1 MRSYKKLAL
10 LAFIATACLTT
21 NVRAEEES
29 IVDTVVEDTVVS
41 DGASDYIDTAT
52 EAVVNTETVEE
63 STESSKEEN
72 DEVVVAVEEESVEE
86 TPEPVVEED
95 VIEAITEDVSSLKSK
110 ISDFTDKLRSKISK
124 QDAKKIAA
132 VGIGAWGAATGV
144 GWIVD
149 KFGKSAE

>member
-21 NVRAEEES
+21 NVRAEDES
-29 IVDTVVEDTVVS
+29 IVDTIVEDAVVS
-41 DGASDYIDTAT
+41 DGASEYVDTTT
-52 EAVVNTETVEE
+52 EAVVDTETVEE
-63 STESSKEEN
+63 STESTKEEEEE
-72 DEVVVAVEEESVEE
+72 EVVESIEE

-95 VIEAITEDVSSLKSK
+95 AVETVSEEVTGLKSK
-110 ISDFTDKLRSKISK
+110 ISEITDKLKSKISK

-132 VGIGAWGAATGV
+132 FGIGAWGTATGV

>member
-29 IVDTVVEDTVVS
+29 IVDTVVEDTVIS
-41 DGASDYIDTAT
+41 DGASEYIDTTT
-52 EAVVNTETVEE
+52 EAVVDTETVEE
-63 STESSKEEN
+63 STESVKEED
-72 DEVVVAVEEESVEE
+72 DEVVVVEEESTEE
-86 TPEPVVEED
+86 TPEPVVEEN
-95 VIEAITEDVSSLKSK
+95 VIEAISEDASSLKSK
-110 ISDFTDKLRSKISK
+110 ISDITDKLRSKISK

-132 VGIGAWGAATGV
+132 FGIGAWGAATGV

>member
-21 NVRAEEES
+21 NVRAEDES
-29 IVDTVVEDTVVS
+29 IVDTIVEDAAVS
-41 DGASDYIDTAT
+41 DGASEYVDTTT
-52 EAVVNTETVEE
+52 EAVVDTETAEE
-63 STESSKEEN
+63 SIESTKEE
-72 DEVVVAVEEESVEE
+72 EVVESIEE

-95 VIEAITEDVSSLKSK
+95 AVETVSEEVTAGLKSK
-110 ISDFTDKLRSKISK
+110 ISEITDKLKSKVSK

-132 VGIGAWGAATGV
+132 FGIGAWGAATGV

>member
-21 NVRAEEES
+21 NVRAQDES
-29 IVDTVVEDTVVS
+29 IVDTVVEDSVVS
-41 DGASDYIDTAT
+41 DGAAEYVDTTT
-52 EAVVNTETVEE
+52 EAVVDTDTSEE
-63 STESSKEEN
+63 STKSTKEAEAE
-72 DEVVVAVEEESVEE
+72 EVVAESVEQTPEPIVEEVAVESVTEEG
-86 TPEPVVEED
+86 TD
-95 VIEAITEDVSSLKSK
+95 LKSK
-110 ISDFTDKLRSKISK
+110 ISEITDKLKSKVSK

-132 VGIGAWGAATGV
+132 FGIGAWGAATGV

>member
-10 LAFIATACLTT
+10 LAFIAAACLTT

-41 DGASDYIDTAT
+41 DGASEYIDTTT
-52 EAVVNTETVEE
+52 EAVVDTETVEE
-63 STESSKEEN
+63 STESTKEEE
-72 DEVVVAVEEESVEE
+72 EVVVEVEESAEE

-95 VIEAITEDVSSLKSK
+95 VIEAISEDASSLKSK
-110 ISDFTDKLRSKISK
+110 ISDITDKLRSKISK

-132 VGIGAWGAATGV
+132 FGIGAWGAATGV